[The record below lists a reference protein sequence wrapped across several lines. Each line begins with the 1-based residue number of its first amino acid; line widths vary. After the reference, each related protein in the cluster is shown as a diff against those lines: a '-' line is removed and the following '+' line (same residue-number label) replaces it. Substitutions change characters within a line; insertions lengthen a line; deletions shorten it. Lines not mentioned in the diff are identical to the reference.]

1 MIGISEFSVNRIVL
15 GVGAVEKLGSVLKG
29 LGIRKVLIVTD
40 AFMAE
45 KKLVDPVLRQVENA
59 GVAFDVFTGVEPNPT
74 EKNAEDCGRALI
86 AGKFH
91 GVIGFGGGSSMD
103 VAKAGAILVT
113 NPPPVKRY
121 LGLGNVPKPGIPVI
135 AIPTTSGTGSE
146 TTNIAILKD
155 DQAGT
160 KGGIISPHVIP
171 LAAIV
176 DPALTLSLPPR
187 MTASTGMD
195 ALCHAVEG
203 YTSVKA
209 TPFTDIFHREAIRR
223 VARSLRIAV
232 NRGDDIDARCD
243 MSLAATLTG
252 AGLVV
257 SSATAVHAMS
267 YALEKYFEVVHG
279 DACAALLP
287 AVARYNAVAEME
299 KFGEIAI
306 LLGENV
312 EGLSPRDAALR
323 AADAIGKLARDVR
336 MPTLRRIGVEEK
348 DLGKL
353 AEEAIAVTRLMGN
366 NPRVLSLEDVKGMF
380 EDALLRVGSGS

>member
-1 MIGISEFSVNRIVL
+1 MIGISEFSVNKIVL
-15 GVGAVEKLGSVLKG
+15 GVGAVEKLDSVLKE
-29 LGIRKVLIVTD
+29 LGIGKVLIVTD
-40 AFMAE
+40 GFMAE
-45 KKLVDPVLRQVENA
+45 RKLVDPVIRQVEKS

-103 VAKAGAILVT
+103 VAKAGAILVA

-121 LGLGNVPKPGIPVI
+121 LGLGNVPEPGIPVI

-155 DQAGT
+155 VQAGT
-160 KGGIISPHVIP
+160 KGGIVSPHVIP
-171 LAAIV
+171 RVAIV
-176 DPALTLSLPPR
+176 DPALALSLPPR
-187 MTASTGMD
+187 LTASTGMD

-203 YTSVKA
+203 YTSLKA

-223 VARSLRIAV
+223 VARSLRTAV

-257 SSATAVHAMS
+257 SSATAVHAMA
-267 YALEKYFEVVHG
+267 YALEGNFQVAHG

-287 AVARYNAVAEME
+287 AVAKFNAGSKVE
-299 KFGEIAI
+299 KFREIAM

-312 EGLSPRDAALR
+312 EGLAPGEAALR
-323 AADAIGKLARDVR
+323 AAEAIGKLARDVK
-336 MPTLRRIGVEEK
+336 MPTLRQIGVTEK

-353 AEEAIAVTRLMGN
+353 AAEAVAVTRLMGN
-366 NPRVLSLEDVKGMF
+366 NPRMLSPEDVKGMF
-380 EDALLRVGSGS
+380 EDALLRFGSDS

>member
-1 MIGISEFSVNRIVL
+1 MIGISEFSVNRIVF
-15 GVGAVEKLGSVLKG
+15 GVGALEKLGPVLKD
-29 LGIRKVLIVTD
+29 LGIGKVLIVTD
-40 AFMAE
+40 AFMAG
-45 KKLVDPVLRQVENA
+45 KKLADPIILQLEKG
-59 GVAFDVFTGVEPNPT
+59 GVCFDLFTGVEPNPT

-86 AGKFH
+86 AGKFQ

-121 LGLGNVPKPGIPVI
+121 LGLGNVPVAGIPVI

-160 KGGIISPHVIP
+160 KGGIVSPHAIP
-171 LAAIV
+171 RVAIV
-176 DPALTLSLPPR
+176 DPALTLTLPPR
-187 MTASTGMD
+187 LTATTGMD

-203 YTSVKA
+203 FTSLKA
-209 TPFTDIFHREAIRR
+209 TPYTDIFHREAIRR
-223 VARSLRIAV
+223 VARSLRTAV
-232 NRGDDIDARCD
+232 NRGSDIDARYD
-243 MSLAATLTG
+243 MALAATLTG
-252 AGLVV
+252 TGLVV

-267 YALEKYFEVVHG
+267 YAVEGNFQVAHG

-287 AVARYNAVAEME
+287 ALARYNAVAEME
-299 KFGEIAI
+299 KFGEIAK

-312 EGLSPRDAALR
+312 DGLSPRDAALR
-323 AADAIGKLARDVR
+323 AADGIGKLGRDVG
-336 MPTLRRIGVEEK
+336 MPTLRRIGVTEG

-353 AEEAIAVTRLMGN
+353 AAEAFAVKRLMDN
-366 NPRVLSLEDVKGMF
+366 NPRVLTVADVQGIF
-380 EDALLRVGSGS
+380 EDSLLRSGREF

>member
-1 MIGISEFSVNRIVL
+1 
-15 GVGAVEKLGSVLKG
+15 VEKS
-29 LGIRKVLIVTD
+29 
-40 AFMAE
+40 
-45 KKLVDPVLRQVENA
+45 
-59 GVAFDVFTGVEPNPT
+59 GVAFDLFTDVEPNPT

-103 VAKAGAILVT
+103 VAKAGAILVA

-155 DQAGT
+155 DQART
-160 KGGIISPHVIP
+160 KGGIVSTHIIP
-171 LAAIV
+171 RAAIV
-176 DPALTLSLPPR
+176 DPALTLTLPPR
-187 MTASTGMD
+187 LTASTGMD

-203 YTSVKA
+203 YTSLKA
-209 TPFTDIFHREAIRR
+209 TPFTDMFHREAIRR
-223 VARSLRIAV
+223 VARSLRTAV

-257 SSATAVHAMS
+257 SSATAVHAMA
-267 YALEKYFEVVHG
+267 YALEGNFQVAHG

-287 AVARYNAVAEME
+287 AVAKFNAGSKVE
-299 KFGEIAI
+299 KFREIAM

-312 EGLSPRDAALR
+312 EGLAPGEAALR
-323 AADAIGKLARDVR
+323 AAEAIGKLARDVK
-336 MPTLRRIGVEEK
+336 MPTLRQIGVTEK

-353 AEEAIAVTRLMGN
+353 AAEAVAVTRLMGN
-366 NPRVLSLEDVKGMF
+366 NPRMLSPEDVKGMF
-380 EDALLRVGSGS
+380 EDALLRFGSDS

>member
-1 MIGISEFSVNRIVL
+1 MIGISEFSVNKIVL
-15 GVGAVEKLGSVLKG
+15 GVGAVEKLGSVLKE
-29 LGIRKVLIVTD
+29 LGIGKVLIVTD
-40 AFMAE
+40 GFLAE
-45 KKLVDPVLRQVENA
+45 KKLVDPVIRQVEKG

-74 EKNAEDCGRALI
+74 EKNAEDCGKALI

-91 GVIGFGGGSSMD
+91 GAIGFGGGSSMD

-121 LGLGNVPKPGIPVI
+121 LGLGNVPEPGIPVI

-160 KGGIISPHVIP
+160 KGGIVSQHIIPH
-171 LAAIV
+171 AAIV
-176 DPALTLSLPPR
+176 DPALTLTLPPR
-187 MTASTGMD
+187 LTASTGMD

-203 YTSVKA
+203 YTSLKA

-223 VARSLRIAV
+223 VARSLRTAV

-252 AGLVV
+252 TGLVV
-257 SSATAVHAMS
+257 SSATAVHAMA
-267 YALEKYFEVVHG
+267 YALEGNFQVAHG

-287 AVARYNAVAEME
+287 AVARFNAGTAVE
-299 KFGEIAI
+299 KFREIAM

-312 EGLSPRDAALR
+312 GGLSPGDAALR
-323 AADAIGKLARDVR
+323 AAEAIGTLARDVK
-336 MPTLRRIGVEEK
+336 MPTLRQIGVTEK

-353 AEEAIAVTRLMGN
+353 AEVAFTVKRLMDN
-366 NPRVLSLEDVKGMF
+366 NPRGITLDDVRDMF
-380 EDALLRVGSGS
+380 EDALLRDDRVS